1 VIHCDLQSR
10 KGALRAPFFIVLSD
24 ENPCM
29 KINLSLSLVLSLAA
43 IPAQA
48 QDHTGNGSPLDE
60 LVVTS
65 SRIPL
70 PLRQIGTSISVLT
83 TEDLQAYGNLS
94 MTDVLRQLPA
104 VAVSNYGGTGQTTSL
119 RIRGEEG
126 FRTLTIMDG
135 LRLSDPSAPQVGPIL
150 EHLLSSGINRVEI
163 LRGPQG
169 LAYGADAG
177 GVLNVSS
184 DSGSEGLQA
193 VVDAQSGRFGTNQ
206 LSANVGG
213 GNARA
218 DFFVSA
224 STFETDGFNA
234 LAADNISADK
244 DGYENNTV
252 HLRGGVNLN
261 DAWRVDLVHRHVD
274 SETLHDNCFSP
285 TLNGHDCLAE
295 YQLDATRL
303 ALNYEGANFTHSLS
317 WNRTDT
323 TRDNFSSGNFSFG
336 AKGEL
341 ERWEYM
347 GSATKLPGFKLAFG
361 ADLEDARNNGVGRDN
376 VGVFVEYLSDFSD
389 TLYLTAGLRHDDNDD
404 FGTNTSYRSSAAWL
418 VDLPDDTV
426 LKFKGSLGT
435 GFRAPSPYEIQYN
448 SGPWAS
454 PPASLVS
461 LQQETSRGWEGGV
474 EYVRGRQLRLEAV
487 YFKQKVEDA
496 IDFDAVAWSGYL
508 QDLGT
513 SSSKG
518 IELSGDW
525 SLTENWRL
533 RANYTWNDTERPNG
547 EQRLRRPRHLFNA
560 GLSWFSSDARFN
572 LNAFLRAS
580 RDSIDLA
587 FGDPTD
593 MADFEVLDLSANFS
607 LTRNLQLYGRLEN
620 ALDKDHQQVAGYHA
634 AGRAAYVG
642 FRWSYSTL

>member
-1 VIHCDLQSR
+1 
-10 KGALRAPFFIVLSD
+10 
-24 ENPCM
+24 M
-29 KINLSLSLVLSLAA
+29 KSNYSLTLVLSLAA
-43 IPAQA
+43 ALAQA
-48 QDHTGNGSPLDE
+48 QEPTGSDNPLDE
-60 LVVTS
+60 LVITS

-70 PLRQIGTSISVLT
+70 PLRQIGTSIFVIT
-83 TEDLQAYGNLS
+83 AEDIQAHGNLS
-94 MTDVLRQLPA
+94 MTDVLRQSPA
-104 VAVSNYGGTGQTTSL
+104 VAVSNHGGAGQTTSL

-184 DSGSEGLQA
+184 RSGSKGLQA
-193 VVDAQSGRFGTNQ
+193 SVDAQSGKFGTSQ
-206 LSANVGG
+206 ISANVGG
-213 GNARA
+213 GNSSM

-224 STFETDGFNA
+224 SAFETDGFNA
-234 LAADNISADK
+234 LVADNISADK
-244 DGYENNTV
+244 DGYENSTV
-252 HLRGGVNLN
+252 HVRGGVNLN

-285 TLNGHDCLAE
+285 TQNGHDCLAQ

-303 ALNYEGANFTHSLS
+303 ALNHDGANFTHSLS

-323 TRDNFSSGNFSFG
+323 TRDHFSSGSFSFG
-336 AKGEL
+336 AQGEL

-347 GSATKLPGFKLAFG
+347 GSATRLPGFKLVFG

-376 VGVFVEYLSDFSD
+376 VGVFVEYLSEFSD

-404 FGTNTSYRSSAAWL
+404 FDTNTSHRTSVAWL
-418 VDLPDDTV
+418 VDLPDATM

-474 EYVRGRQLRLEAV
+474 EYVRGKQLHLEAM
-487 YFKQKVEDA
+487 YFNQKVENA
-496 IDFDAVAWSGYL
+496 VNFDQVSWSGYL
-508 QDLGT
+508 QDFGT
-513 SSSKG
+513 SNSKG

-525 SLTENWRL
+525 TMTGNWRL

-547 EQRLRRPRHLFNA
+547 EQRLRRPRHLFNT
-560 GLSWFSSDARFN
+560 GLSWFSSDARMN
-572 LNAFLRAS
+572 INAFLRAS
-580 RDSIDLA
+580 RDSIDLL
-587 FGDPTD
+587 FGAPVELK
-593 MADFEVLDLSANFS
+593 DFEVLDLTANFS
-607 LTRNLQLYGRLEN
+607 LTKNLQLFGRLEN
-620 ALDKDHQQVAGYHA
+620 ALDENYQQVAGYHT
-634 AGRAAYVG
+634 AGRAAYFG
-642 FRWSYSTL
+642 FRWSYYGI